1 MACQID
7 FTPEKYQNLPF
18 TARDLLIKM
27 IQKDP
32 KDRVTAS
39 DALNHPFFNS
49 EQKNNTIATLH
60 PEMSLSSI

>member
-1 MACQID
+1 
-7 FTPEKYQNLPF
+7 
-18 TARDLLIKM
+18 M